1 MQYLT
6 NYYKNLAEQLQT
18 RINDL
23 QEQLSLVEGK
33 EEMDKASKSNT
44 QLEEP
49 NLRKDDK
56 AKEVPATIVRKK
68 VSKEEKEEQDKKNK
82 EMELPESSNPSLF
95 GAIKNILEATRKK
108 KLSKEELA
116 AVAEPTDKITRRD
129 IITLAQKN
137 KSE

>member
-23 QEQLSLVEGK
+23 QEQLSLLEGK
-33 EEMDKASKSNT
+33 EEMDKASNSNKKP
-44 QLEEP
+44 EEHYE
-49 NLRKDDK
+49 RSKDT
-56 AKEVPATIVRKK
+56 AKKVPLDIKTKK
-68 VSKEEKEEQDKKNK
+68 VSAEEKAKEEKEKK

-108 KLSKEELA
+108 KLSKQELA